1 MLVKI
6 LKIPFAF
13 LSLLTI
19 PLVAMQ
25 FTDEVRWSVVDFV
38 VMGLLLLGLGLSIEL
53 VLKKT
58 KSTKK
63 RWTYLSIVL
72 LIFLLIWAE
81 LAVGIFNSPWAGS

>member
-19 PLVAMQ
+19 PLVAMK
-25 FTDEVRWSVVDFV
+25 FTYEVHWSVGDFI

-58 KSTKK
+58 KSTQK

>member
-25 FTDEVRWSVVDFV
+25 FTDEVRWSVGDFV

-58 KSTKK
+58 KYTQK
-63 RWTYLSIVL
+63 RWTYLKTSDFSFKIY
-72 LIFLLIWAE
+72 
-81 LAVGIFNSPWAGS
+81 IFNSPWAGSAGLTII

>member
-25 FTDEVRWSVVDFV
+25 LTDEVRWSVGDFV

-58 KSTKK
+58 KYTQK